1 MQPSMPMPA
10 DQAIGSCLPSAG
22 AASRRIR
29 ATVLQA
35 LARRAQ
41 AAGEGALR
49 QQLDARRE
57 AWLAG
62 DAAALPPAAVEAEP
76 DEDAVQ
82 PASLAG
88 LLDEL
93 AAARPAG
100 NKEAYPELPALEH
113 FRRCWDALHARRQL
127 ERTLAPAPADA
138 GPLNSAVLARRAIAL
153 MQSAS
158 PDYLRHFI
166 DYADTLAWLESLR
179 EDGVLPAS
187 ADAPR
192 SSSGTKPAARR
203 ASRRR

>member
-1 MQPSMPMPA
+1 MPA
-10 DQAIGSCLPSAG
+10 DDAIGPRPHATG
-22 AASRRIR
+22 EASRQIR
-29 ATVLQA
+29 ATLLDA
-35 LARRAQ
+35 LARHAQ
-41 AAGEGALR
+41 AAGEGVLR
-49 QQLDARRE
+49 QQLEAKRE

-62 DAAALPPAAVEAEP
+62 ALPPAVVEAEP
-76 DEDAVQ
+76 RAGAAVR
-82 PASLAG
+82 PVLAG

-93 AAARPAG
+93 AAARPVG

-179 EDGVLPAS
+179 EDGVLPA
-187 ADAPR
+187 ADE
-192 SSSGTKPAARR
+192 PAARP
-203 ASRRR
+203 AGGSGKTAQRRTRKR